1 MTTTTSLSRARI
13 RSGGGQAGA
22 RRSCGSVIFVDE
34 SAEYWSFLDGR
45 SQIDYSVWPVVRCLL
60 LAALVWAMVVVMRL
74 PIGEYAA

>member
-1 MTTTTSLSRARI
+1 
-13 RSGGGQAGA
+13 
-22 RRSCGSVIFVDE
+22 VIFVDE